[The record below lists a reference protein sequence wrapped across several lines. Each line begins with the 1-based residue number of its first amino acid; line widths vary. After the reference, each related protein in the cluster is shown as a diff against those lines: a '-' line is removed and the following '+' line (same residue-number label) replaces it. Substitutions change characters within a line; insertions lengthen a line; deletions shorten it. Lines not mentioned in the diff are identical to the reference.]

1 MGFYTISVVDLRFT
15 VRGPRWRHDWPT
27 VSMFRARI
35 GGFIVFRS
43 PDLKTYETYLW
54 SDQPAL
60 PMDCIPEWA
69 FKGFREGNPYKEKQ
83 HDMLNAS
90 RAPTGTRGRALATRR
105 ARRSSRRMPSRRMPR
120 CFPYLAT

>member
-1 MGFYTISVVDLRFT
+1 VTLKEIKARIKPGQVLQCRTHFDDGTMSGWRDRVVVRVNQMGFYTISVVDLRFT

-27 VSMFRARI
+27 ASMVRARI

-43 PDLKTYETYLW
+43 PDLKTYETYVW
-54 SDQPAL
+54 SEQPPL

-83 HDMLNAS
+83 HD
-90 RAPTGTRGRALATRR
+90 R
-105 ARRSSRRMPSRRMPR
+105 
-120 CFPYLAT
+120 